1 MTSKA
6 KHEDRLGPVNPFT
19 VGSVFV
25 EAAKKLEWVVEDTTE
40 RHKQYFITPKGFEE
54 MSKLGMNI
62 ERILLYRQPPE
73 EQRQHRQQQQ
83 HQQRTQQ
90 HPQRQQQR
98 TQRTHHRS
106 GDRRRH

>member
-25 EAAKKLEWVVEDTTE
+25 DAAKKLEWIVEDKTE

-62 ERILLYRQPPE
+62 ERALLYREPPE
-73 EQRQHRQQQQ
+73 EQRQQRQQ
-83 HQQRTQQ
+83 HQQRQ
-90 HPQRQQQR
+90 QQQR
-98 TQRTHHRS
+98 TQSAHHRS
-106 GDRRRH
+106 GGRRRH

>member
-25 EAAKKLEWVVEDTTE
+25 ETAKKLEWIVEDTTE

-54 MSKLGMNI
+54 MSRLGMNI
-62 ERILLYRQPPE
+62 ERALLYRQPPE
-73 EQRQHRQQQQ
+73 EHRQQRQQHQQ
-83 HQQRTQQ
+83 HQQR
-90 HPQRQQQR
+90 QQQR
-98 TQRTHHRS
+98 HAQRAHHRS

>member
-25 EAAKKLEWVVEDTTE
+25 ETAKKLEWIVEDTTE

-62 ERILLYRQPPE
+62 ERVLLYRQPPE
-73 EQRQHRQQQQ
+73 EHQQRQQQQ
-83 HQQRTQQ
+83 QRQ
-90 HPQRQQQR
+90 QRQQQQ
-98 TQRTHHRS
+98 QRSQGRAHHRS